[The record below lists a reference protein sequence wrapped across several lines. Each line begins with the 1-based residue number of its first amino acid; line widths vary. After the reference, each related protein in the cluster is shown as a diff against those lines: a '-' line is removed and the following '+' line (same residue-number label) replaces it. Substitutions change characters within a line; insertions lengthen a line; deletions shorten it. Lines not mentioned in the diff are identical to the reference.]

1 MMYSRHTV
9 AFKRGVICMCAKII
23 RIVFGVLHHGT
34 AYAPQ
39 IDNALGDC
47 KKRIHAYSN
56 RCLNKVSDD
65 AKIQKHYYTYN
76 SYCTEDMAALN

>member
-1 MMYSRHTV
+1 
-9 AFKRGVICMCAKII
+9 MCAKII

-34 AYAPQ
+34 AYDPQ

-65 AKIQKHYYTYN
+65 AKYKSITIPTIPTVQKTWQ
-76 SYCTEDMAALN
+76 L

>member
-1 MMYSRHTV
+1 MYSRHTV
-9 AFKRGVICMCAKII
+9 AFKREVISMCAKII
-23 RIVFGVLHHGT
+23 RVVFGFLHHGT

-56 RCLNKVSDD
+56 RCLNKVSAD
-65 AKIQKHYYTYN
+65 ALIQEQYCYTE
-76 SYCTEDMAALN
+76 TALD

>member
-1 MMYSRHTV
+1 
-9 AFKRGVICMCAKII
+9 MCAKII

-34 AYAPQ
+34 AYDPQ

-76 SYCTEDMAALN
+76 SYCTEDMAALD